1 MKKISVLVIS
11 LKNNKRFFVL
21 KKKLKKLNINYKI
34 INAINGNLYDKK
46 KLKLIYNKKKTE
58 NFIGRSLA
66 LTEIGC
72 AASHLKAYNYIIKK
86 KIDQAIIMED
96 DCYPSSSLNKWI
108 KNKNYIGNNQIL
120 NFFSYPHGY
129 LKKNPYKKFLKEKV
143 NIHLAKTHIFGA
155 ACYQINNYTCK
166 KIINITKN
174 KVTGI
179 PDWPFLP
186 KKNKINIFTTIPF
199 LAIIDDQ
206 NKSYLTAQRN
216 KILKKN
222 KLFNYIKKK
231 FNYRLLF
238 ILRTFYYLSFLS
250 YYLNKKIDKKFY
262 YEHFFY
268 KHLINLENILF
279 RTYID
284 LKKIF
289 YQKKYYPQDLHTVL
303 KKIIKSKR
311 HKDN

>member
-1 MKKISVLVIS
+1 MKKFLVLVIS

-21 KKKLKKLNINYKI
+21 KKKLRELNINYKI
-34 INAINGNLYDKK
+34 INAINGNLYNKK
-46 KLKLIYNKKKTE
+46 KLKLIYNKRKTE

-66 LTEIGC
+66 PTEIGC

-96 DCYPSSSLNKWI
+96 DCYPSSSLYQWI
-108 KNKNYIGNNQIL
+108 KYKNYIGNNQIL

-129 LKKNPYKKFLKEKV
+129 LKKNPHKIILKQKI

-174 KVTGI
+174 KVTSI

-186 KKNKINIFTTIPF
+186 KKHKINIFTTLPF

-206 NKSYLTAQRN
+206 NKSYLTPQRN

-222 KLFNYIKKK
+222 KLLDSIKKIL
-231 FNYRLLF
+231 NYRLLF
-238 ILRTFYYLSFLS
+238 IVRTFYYLSFFS
-250 YYLNKKIDKKFY
+250 YYLNKKMDKKFY

-268 KHLINLENILF
+268 KYLVNLEHIF
-279 RTYID
+279 FSSYID
-284 LKKIF
+284 LKKVF
-289 YQKKYYPQDLHTVL
+289 YQKKYYPPDLHAVL
-303 KKIIKSKR
+303 KKIIISKR
-311 HKDN
+311 HNNK